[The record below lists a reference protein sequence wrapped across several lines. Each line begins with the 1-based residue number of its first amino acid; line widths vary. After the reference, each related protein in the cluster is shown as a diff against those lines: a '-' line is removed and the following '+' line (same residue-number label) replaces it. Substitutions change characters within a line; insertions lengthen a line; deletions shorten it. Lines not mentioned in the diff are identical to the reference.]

1 MQWWRFCWRRW
12 LNTWGLFM
20 DSTLR
25 FVGLLESRVFLWA
38 ANMDGFT
45 TGSRKLPIFSAF
57 PGETYYGEAMGFG

>member
-1 MQWWRFCWRRW
+1 
-12 LNTWGLFM
+12 M